1 MPYSYIPTFWNSI
14 DRRGKVPYFQRQLT
28 SYIAHVMF
36 LIGRMLELSK
46 VMLLVKS
53 WQLPVRNVTQVLT
66 GVKGMTNTSV
76 YKCLGQNIGTAKSCK
91 SIPGRWI
98 AMTSQA
104 RMKFQNSKPLRQ
116 WPGQGRSMGCKWTY
130 TSTKNGRAH
139 GLGINSLSHA
149 KPSGIWCCGLNLS
162 NWGCCGRLKIRSWG
176 KDLEGK
182 DGERPTNSQAV
193 CNIISHDVG
202 WRGNSY

>member
-1 MPYSYIPTFWNSI
+1 M
-14 DRRGKVPYFQRQLT
+14 T
-28 SYIAHVMF
+28 SSIAHVMF

-53 WQLPVRNVTQVLT
+53 WQLPVRIVTQVLT

-104 RMKFQNSKPLRQ
+104 RMKFQNSNPLRQ
-116 WPGQGRSMGCKWTY
+116 
-130 TSTKNGRAH
+130 
-139 GLGINSLSHA
+139 
-149 KPSGIWCCGLNLS
+149 
-162 NWGCCGRLKIRSWG
+162 
-176 KDLEGK
+176 
-182 DGERPTNSQAV
+182 
-193 CNIISHDVG
+193 
-202 WRGNSY
+202 

>member
-1 MPYSYIPTFWNSI
+1 M
-14 DRRGKVPYFQRQLT
+14 T

-53 WQLPVRNVTQVLT
+53 WQLPVRIVTQVLT

-76 YKCLGQNIGTAKSCK
+76 YKCLGQNIGTEKSCK

-116 WPGQGRSMGCKWTY
+116 
-130 TSTKNGRAH
+130 
-139 GLGINSLSHA
+139 
-149 KPSGIWCCGLNLS
+149 
-162 NWGCCGRLKIRSWG
+162 
-176 KDLEGK
+176 
-182 DGERPTNSQAV
+182 
-193 CNIISHDVG
+193 
-202 WRGNSY
+202 